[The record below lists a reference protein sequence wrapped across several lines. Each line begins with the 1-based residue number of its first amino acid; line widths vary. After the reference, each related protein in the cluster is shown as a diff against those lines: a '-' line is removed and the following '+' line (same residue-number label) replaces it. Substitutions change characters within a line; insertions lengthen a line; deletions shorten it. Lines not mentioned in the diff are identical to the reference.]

1 MVQKVQTLPL
11 VEQLAA
17 GKHVTLVLDD
27 GRKVRIE
34 PEVVAGQLT
43 GNYLSSVLPTIRYDD
58 PRIILKETL
67 TALDV
72 QQTTVTNVE

>member
-11 VEQLAA
+11 VDRLVA
-17 GKHVTLVLDD
+17 GKHVTLVLAD
-27 GRKVRIE
+27 GRKVHIE
-34 PEVVAGQLT
+34 PEIVAGQLT
-43 GNYLSSVLPTIRYDD
+43 GNYLSSVLPAIRYDD

-72 QQTTVTNVE
+72 QHATVTDVE

>member
-11 VEQLAA
+11 IERLTA
-17 GKHVTLVLDD
+17 GQHVTLVLDD
-27 GRKVRIE
+27 AREVRIE
-34 PEVVAGQLT
+34 PEVVAGRLT
-43 GNYLSSVLPTIRYDD
+43 GNYLSSVLPAIRYDD

-72 QQTTVTNVE
+72 QHATVTNVE